1 MMIIVDRTMAV
12 LASRS
17 WTGFVVNNSHVAS
30 QEFNRN
36 AQEGRGRQRSV
47 GMERLPAIANG
58 EIRYRLKDWNGK
70 TL

>member
-1 MMIIVDRTMAV
+1 MIIIVDLTMPV

-36 AQEGRGRQRSV
+36 AQEGRAQAALGRDGAASLQSR
-47 GMERLPAIANG
+47 MA
-58 EIRYRLKDWNGK
+58 RYA
-70 TL
+70 TA